1 MCDCKKTS
9 KTDFKELL
17 NPSNCY
23 TSCSGCK
30 EKKHCNDKNKK
41 KCTDCTNVITYTNP
55 TFSCSVPVVVRA
67 QICKNGAY
75 ALQCI
80 TNIYPAILTALATN
94 NYTPLFNLVCANT
107 VLTIFLA
114 DGTVL
119 FRSILGPVPPQLIQA
134 VIAALGSSKNQLTFV
149 NNDDSTGTT
158 TVATS
163 STTSVASSPTSGTET
178 TSTDDVYI
186 SLTVTPV

>member
-23 TSCSGCK
+23 TSCSDCK
-30 EKKHCNDKNKK
+30 EKKHCNKK

-55 TFSCSVPVVVRA
+55 TFSCTVPIAVRA

-80 TNIYPAILTALATN
+80 TNIYPAILIALAKN
-94 NYTPLFNLVCANT
+94 DYPPLFNLVCANT

-119 FRSILGPVPPQLIQA
+119 FRSITGLVPPALIQA
-134 VIAALGSSKNQLTFV
+134 TIAALGSAGNVLTFID
-149 NNDDSTGTT
+149 NDGQTGTT
-158 TVATS
+158 SLGVNTTTDVSTS
-163 STTSVASSPTSGTET
+163 STSTTET
-178 TSTDDVYI
+178 ISTLKTYI
-186 SLTVTPV
+186 VITVSPV

>member
-23 TSCSGCK
+23 TSCSDCK
-30 EKKHCNDKNKK
+30 EKNKK

-55 TFSCSVPVVVRA
+55 TFSCTVPIAVRA

-80 TNIYPAILTALATN
+80 TNIYPAILIALAKN
-94 NYTPLFNLVCANT
+94 DYPPLFNLVCANT

-119 FRSILGPVPPQLIQA
+119 FRSIPESVPSALIPA
-134 VIAALGSSKNQLTFV
+134 VIAALGSSKNELIFV
-149 NNDDSTGTT
+149 NNEDTTG
-158 TVATS
+158 
-163 STTSVASSPTSGTET
+163 TTSVATSFTTSVSTSSSSGVET
-178 TSTDDVYI
+178 TSTDDCYI
-186 SLTVTPV
+186 CLTVSPV